1 MTYTLNELRRMWSK
15 IQTYC
20 RAEYAAYWFSKV
32 YYPQARELGEQI
44 G

>member
-1 MTYTLNELRRMWSK
+1 MKYTIDELRRMWLK

-20 RAEYAAYWFSKV
+20 LPEYAAYWFSKV
-32 YYPQARELGEQI
+32 YYPQATAQGEYI